1 VYIFPYALS
10 KIMQF
15 NGLAKNEISLKKCS
29 HMKYPKIFFF
39 VILIFTSAI
48 LLSNQLQS
56 TEDVSILVN
65 DSGPFIGTSI
75 PHQSGYD
82 GSGITISIIDTGIE
96 LNHPDFDDK
105 IIGGY
110 DFIDNDEIPEDANG
124 HGTQVAGI
132 IASNGDLK
140 GIAPGSKILMY
151 KVSEDGESVPT
162 DLIIK
167 AIEKSIE
174 DGANIINISLGVNQ
188 TNTKIDQVVNK
199 AVKNNIFVVTAAG
212 NFGPELST
220 IGSPGI
226 NPNAITVG
234 ATFNNVASSLVAT
247 FEIDDKTFNVFP
259 MVGTQVLTDPITSQ
273 ILFGKYGKADDL
285 LGNNFEGSI
294 LLIQR
299 GSDIEGEIV
308 YFSDKEKNAANAGAR
323 AIIVYNNQPGI
334 FFGELIHEYVDEG
347 YEPTIPALSVS
358 RDDGLIIREI
368 LQSGTEGTLDVFYH
382 PDFVAYFSS
391 RGPVSPFY
399 IKPDLVAPGAFI
411 NTTDID
417 GNYKIS
423 SGTSFAAPHV
433 AGTAAL
439 ILQKNPELTPQE
451 VKSILMTTTD
461 IVYDQF
467 DDRFPID
474 VSGNGRVNA
483 SNAIN
488 AELIITPPNLIFDLS
503 SANQIQ
509 TKDLE
514 IRGIDDQA
522 ISISI
527 RFEENDAAD
536 FDYSLDDKNMTI
548 NAKLTEQNLG
558 YFESRI
564 IISHNE
570 IDYHIPVMIRVSE
583 GAITVN
589 ENGGKFNVDISSPS
603 SWSYAKISVINQETG
618 KIITDSIT
626 PSKNPEMMVSQPGK
640 YWIEAKIKD
649 NDKTLSA
656 YASIHVKT
664 IEHDEKSLGNML
676 NLPEKT
682 ILIISV
688 IMIVTVIVGLSIR
701 RK

>member
-1 VYIFPYALS
+1 
-10 KIMQF
+10 MQ
-15 NGLAKNEISLKKCS
+15 
-29 HMKYPKIFFF
+29 YQKIFFL
-39 VILIFTSAI
+39 VILVFTGAI
-48 LLSNQLQS
+48 LISSQLQS
-56 TEDVSILVN
+56 TENISILVN
-65 DSGPFIGTSI
+65 NSGPFIGTSI
-75 PHQSGYD
+75 PYQSGYD
-82 GSGITISIIDTGIE
+82 GSGITISIIDTGID
-96 LNHPDFDDK
+96 LNHPDLDGQ

-110 DFIDNDEIPEDANG
+110 DFVDNDEMPEDING

-132 IASNGDLK
+132 IASNGNLK
-140 GIAPGSKILMY
+140 GIAPNSKILMY
-151 KVSEDGESVPT
+151 KVSEDGESVPSN
-162 DLIIK
+162 LIIK

-174 DGANIINISLGVNQ
+174 DGADIINISLGINQ
-188 TNTKIDQVVNK
+188 TNTKIDQAVNK
-199 AVKNNIFVVTAAG
+199 AIKNNIFVVTAAG

-234 ATFNNVASSLVAT
+234 ATFNNVTSSLVST
-247 FEIDDKTFNVFP
+247 FEIEGKTFNVFP
-259 MVGTQVLTDPITSQ
+259 MVGTKALTEPITSQ
-273 ILFGKYGKADDL
+273 IIFGKYGKVDDL

-308 YFSDKEKNAANAGAR
+308 YFSDKEKNAANVGAR
-323 AIIVYNNQPGI
+323 AIIVYNNEPGI

-368 LQSGTEGTLDVFYH
+368 LQSDTKGILDVFYH

-411 NTTDID
+411 NTTDTN

-467 DDRFPID
+467 NDRFPID
-474 VSGNGRVNA
+474 VSGTGRINA

-514 IRGIDDQA
+514 IRGIDDQS

-564 IISHNE
+564 IINHNE
-570 IDYHIPVMIRVSE
+570 IDYHIPVMVRVSE

-589 ENGGKFNVDISSPS
+589 EDDGKFNVGISSPS

-618 KIITDSIT
+618 KIVTESIT
-626 PSKNPEMMVSQPGK
+626 PSKNPGITVSQPGE

-649 NDKTLSA
+649 GAKTLSA
-656 YASIHVKT
+656 YASIQVKK
-664 IEHDEKSLGNML
+664 IGHDEKDLANAL
-676 NLPEKT
+676 NLPEKP
-682 ILIISV
+682 ILIIAA
-688 IMIVTVIVGLSIR
+688 IMIVTAVVGLSIR
-701 RK
+701 RR

>member
-1 VYIFPYALS
+1 L
-10 KIMQF
+10 
-15 NGLAKNEISLKKCS
+15 ISIS
-29 HMKYPKIFFF
+29 A
-39 VILIFTSAI
+39 VLI
-48 LLSNQLQS
+48 SNQLQN
-56 TEDVSILVN
+56 TDNISILVN
-65 DSGPFIGTSI
+65 NSGPFIGTSVSY
-75 PHQSGYD
+75 QSGYD
-82 GSGITISIIDTGIE
+82 GSGIVVSIIDTGID
-96 LNHPDFDDK
+96 LNHPDLEGQ

-110 DFIDNDEIPEDANG
+110 DFVDNDEIPEDTNG

-132 IASNGDLK
+132 IASNGNLK
-140 GIAPGSKILMY
+140 GIAPNSKILMY
-151 KVSEDGESVPT
+151 KVSEDGESVPSH
-162 DLIIK
+162 LIIK

-174 DGANIINISLGVNQ
+174 DNADIINISLGINQ
-188 TNTKIDQVVNK
+188 TNTKIDQMVNK
-199 AVKNNIFVVTAAG
+199 AIKNNIFVVTAAG

-234 ATFNNVASSLVAT
+234 ATFNNVTSSLVST
-247 FEIDDKTFNVFP
+247 FEIEDKTFNVFP
-259 MVGTQVLTDPITSQ
+259 MVGTQALTEPITSQ
-273 ILFGKYGKADDL
+273 IIFGKYGRANDL
-285 LGNNFEGSI
+285 LENNFQDSI
-294 LLIQR
+294 MLIER
-299 GSDIEGEIV
+299 GSDIENEIV
-308 YFSDKEKNAANAGAR
+308 YFSDKEKNAANVGAR
-323 AIIVYNNQPGI
+323 AIIVYNNEPGI

-368 LQSGTEGTLDVFYH
+368 LQSDTKGILDVFYH

-411 NTTDID
+411 NTTDTN

-467 DDRFPID
+467 NDRFPID
-474 VSGNGRVNA
+474 VSGTGRISA

-514 IRGIDDQA
+514 IRGIDDQS

-564 IISHNE
+564 IINHNE
-570 IDYHIPVMIRVSE
+570 IDYHIPVMVRVSE

-589 ENGGKFNVDISSPS
+589 EDDGKFNVGISSPS

-618 KIITDSIT
+618 KIVTESIT
-626 PSKNPEMMVSQPGK
+626 PSKNPGITVSQPGE

-649 NDKTLSA
+649 GAKTLSA
-656 YASIHVKT
+656 YASIQVKK
-664 IEHDEKSLGNML
+664 IGHDEKDLANAL
-676 NLPEKT
+676 NLPEKP
-682 ILIISV
+682 ILIIAA
-688 IMIVTVIVGLSIR
+688 IMIVTAVVGLSIR
-701 RK
+701 RR

>member
-1 VYIFPYALS
+1 MLY
-10 KIMQF
+10 Q
-15 NGLAKNEISLKKCS
+15 
-29 HMKYPKIFFF
+29 KIFFLTILVF
-39 VILIFTSAI
+39 TGAILIS
-48 LLSNQLQS
+48 SQLQS
-56 TEDVSILVN
+56 TENISILVN

-75 PHQSGYD
+75 PYQSGYD
-82 GSGITISIIDTGIE
+82 GSGIIISIIDTGID
-96 LNHPDFDDK
+96 LNHPDLDGQ

-110 DFIDNDEIPEDANG
+110 DFVDNDDIPEDING

-132 IASNGDLK
+132 IAANGNLK
-140 GIAPGSKILMY
+140 GIAPNSKILMY
-151 KVSEDGESVPT
+151 KVSEDGESVPSN
-162 DLIIK
+162 LIIK

-174 DGANIINISLGVNQ
+174 DDADIINISLGINQ
-188 TNTKIDQVVNK
+188 TNTKIDQAVNK
-199 AVKNNIFVVTAAG
+199 AIKNNIFVVTAAG

-234 ATFNNVASSLVAT
+234 ATFNNVTSSLVST
-247 FEIDDKTFNVFP
+247 FEIEDKTFNVFP
-259 MVGTQVLTDPITSQ
+259 MVGTKALTEPITSQ
-273 ILFGKYGKADDL
+273 IIFGKYGKVDDL
-285 LGNNFEGSI
+285 LRNNFEGSI

-308 YFSDKEKNAANAGAR
+308 YFSDKEKNAANVGAR
-323 AIIVYNNQPGI
+323 AIIVYNNEPGI

-368 LQSGTEGTLDVFYH
+368 LQSDTKGILDVFYH

-411 NTTDID
+411 NTTDTN

-467 DDRFPID
+467 NDRFPIE
-474 VSGNGRVNA
+474 VSGNGRISA

-514 IRGIDDQA
+514 ISGIDDQP

-527 RFEENDAAD
+527 RFEENDVAD
-536 FDYSLDDKNMTI
+536 FDYSLDDNNMTV

-564 IISHNE
+564 IINHNE
-570 IDYHIPVMIRVSE
+570 IDYHIPVMVRVSE

-589 ENGGKFNVDISSPS
+589 EDGGKFNIDISSPS

-618 KIITDSIT
+618 KIVTESIT
-626 PSKNPEMMVSQPGK
+626 PSKNPGITVSQPGE

-649 NDKTLSA
+649 GAKTLSA
-656 YASIHVKT
+656 YASIQVKK
-664 IEHDEKSLGNML
+664 IGHDEKDLANAL
-676 NLPEKT
+676 NLPEKP
-682 ILIISV
+682 ILIIAA
-688 IMIVTVIVGLSIR
+688 IMIVTAVVGLSIR
-701 RK
+701 RR

>member
-1 VYIFPYALS
+1 
-10 KIMQF
+10 
-15 NGLAKNEISLKKCS
+15 
-29 HMKYPKIFFF
+29 
-39 VILIFTSAI
+39 
-48 LLSNQLQS
+48 
-56 TEDVSILVN
+56 
-65 DSGPFIGTSI
+65 
-75 PHQSGYD
+75 
-82 GSGITISIIDTGIE
+82 
-96 LNHPDFDDK
+96 
-105 IIGGY
+105 
-110 DFIDNDEIPEDANG
+110 
-124 HGTQVAGI
+124 
-132 IASNGDLK
+132 
-140 GIAPGSKILMY
+140 
-151 KVSEDGESVPT
+151 
-162 DLIIK
+162 
-167 AIEKSIE
+167 
-174 DGANIINISLGVNQ
+174 
-188 TNTKIDQVVNK
+188 
-199 AVKNNIFVVTAAG
+199 VTAAG

-234 ATFNNVASSLVAT
+234 ATFNNVTSSLVST
-247 FEIDDKTFNVFP
+247 FEIDDKTIYVFP
-259 MVGTQVLTDPITSQ
+259 MVGTQALTEPITSQ
-273 ILFGKYGKADDL
+273 IIFGKYGKVNDL
-285 LGNNFEGSI
+285 LENDVEGSI
-294 LLIQR
+294 LLIER
-299 GSDIEGEIV
+299 GSDIKNEII
-308 YFSDKEKNAANAGAR
+308 YFSDKEKNAANVGAR
-323 AIIVYNNQPGI
+323 AIIVYNNEPGI

-368 LQSGTEGTLDVFYH
+368 LQSDTRGILDVFYH

-411 NTTDID
+411 NTTDTN

-467 DDRFPID
+467 NDRFPID
-474 VSGNGRVNA
+474 VSGNGRISA

-488 AELIITPPNLIFDLS
+488 AELIIIPPNLIFDLS

-522 ISISI
+522 ISISV
-527 RFEENDAAD
+527 RFEENDAAE

-570 IDYHIPVMIRVSE
+570 IDYHIPVMVRVSE

-589 ENGGKFNVDISSPS
+589 EDGGKFNVDIASPS

-618 KIITDSIT
+618 KIVTESIT
-626 PSKNPEMMVSQPGK
+626 PSKNLEMTVSQPGE

-649 NDKTLSA
+649 GAKTLSA
-656 YASIHVKT
+656 YAT
-664 IEHDEKSLGNML
+664 IQVEKLEHDEKNLANTL
-676 NLPEKT
+676 NLPEKP
-682 ILIISV
+682 ILIIAA
-688 IMIVTVIVGLSIR
+688 IMIVTAIVGLSIR
-701 RK
+701 RR

>member
-1 VYIFPYALS
+1 MLH
-10 KIMQF
+10 Q
-15 NGLAKNEISLKKCS
+15 
-29 HMKYPKIFFF
+29 KIFFLTILVF
-39 VILIFTSAI
+39 TGAILIS
-48 LLSNQLQS
+48 SQLQS
-56 TEDVSILVN
+56 TENISILVN

-75 PHQSGYD
+75 PYQSGYD
-82 GSGITISIIDTGIE
+82 GSGIVISIIDTGID
-96 LNHPDFDDK
+96 LNHPDLDGQ

-110 DFIDNDEIPEDANG
+110 DFVDNDEVPEDVNG

-132 IASNGDLK
+132 IASNGNLK
-140 GIAPGSKILMY
+140 GIAPNSKILMY
-151 KVSEDGESVPT
+151 KVSEDGESVPSN
-162 DLIIK
+162 LIIK

-174 DGANIINISLGVNQ
+174 DGADIINISLGINQ
-188 TNTKIDQVVNK
+188 TNTKIDQAVNK
-199 AVKNNIFVVTAAG
+199 AIKNNIFVVTAAG

-234 ATFNNVASSLVAT
+234 ATFNNVTSSLVST
-247 FEIDDKTFNVFP
+247 FEIESKTFNVFP
-259 MVGTQVLTDPITSQ
+259 MVGTKALTEPITSQ
-273 ILFGKYGKADDL
+273 IIFGKYGKVDDL

-299 GSDIEGEIV
+299 GSDIEDEIV
-308 YFSDKEKNAANAGAR
+308 YFSDKEKNAANVGAK
-323 AIIVYNNQPGI
+323 AVLVYNNEPGI

-347 YEPTIPALSVS
+347 YEPTIPALSLS

-368 LQSGTEGTLDVFYH
+368 LQSDTKGTLDVFYH

-411 NTTDID
+411 NTTDTN

-451 VKSILMTTTD
+451 LKSILMTTTD

-467 DDRFPID
+467 NDRFPIE
-474 VSGNGRVNA
+474 VSGNGRISA

-514 IRGIDDQA
+514 ISGIDDQS

-564 IISHNE
+564 IINHNE
-570 IDYHIPVMIRVSE
+570 IDYHIPVMVRVSE

-589 ENGGKFNVDISSPS
+589 EDGGKLNVGISSPS
-603 SWSYAKISVINQETG
+603 SWSYAKISIINQETG
-618 KIITDSIT
+618 KMFAESIV
-626 PSKNPEMMVSQPGK
+626 PGKNLEMAVSQPGE

-649 NDKTLSA
+649 YDRTLSA
-656 YASIHVKT
+656 YASIQVEK
-664 IEHDEKSLGNML
+664 IEHDEKNLANTL
-676 NLPEKT
+676 NLPEKP
-682 ILIISV
+682 ILIIAA
-688 IMIVTVIVGLSIR
+688 IMIVTTVVGLSIR
-701 RK
+701 RR

>member
-1 VYIFPYALS
+1 
-10 KIMQF
+10 
-15 NGLAKNEISLKKCS
+15 
-29 HMKYPKIFFF
+29 
-39 VILIFTSAI
+39 
-48 LLSNQLQS
+48 
-56 TEDVSILVN
+56 
-65 DSGPFIGTSI
+65 
-75 PHQSGYD
+75 
-82 GSGITISIIDTGIE
+82 
-96 LNHPDFDDK
+96 
-105 IIGGY
+105 
-110 DFIDNDEIPEDANG
+110 
-124 HGTQVAGI
+124 
-132 IASNGDLK
+132 
-140 GIAPGSKILMY
+140 MY

-167 AIEKSIE
+167 AIEKSID
-174 DGANIINISLGVNQ
+174 DGADIINISLGVNQ

-247 FEIDDKTFNVFP
+247 FEIEDKTFNVFP
-259 MVGTQVLTDPITSQ
+259 MVGTQALTDPITSQ

-308 YFSDKEKNAANAGAR
+308 YFSDKEKNAANVGAK

-488 AELIITPPNLIFDLS
+488 AELIMTPPNLIFDLS

-509 TKDLE
+509 TKNLE

-570 IDYHIPVMIRVSE
+570 IDYHIPVMVRVSE
-583 GAITVN
+583 GSITVN
-589 ENGGKFNVDISSPS
+589 EDGGKFSVDISSPS

-626 PSKNPEMMVSQPGK
+626 PNKSPEMTVSQPGK

-649 NDKTLSA
+649 DDKTLSA

-682 ILIISV
+682 ILIISA
-688 IMIVTVIVGLSIR
+688 IMIVTVVVGLSIR

>member
-1 VYIFPYALS
+1 MIY
-10 KIMQF
+10 Q
-15 NGLAKNEISLKKCS
+15 
-29 HMKYPKIFFF
+29 KIFFLTILVF
-39 VILIFTSAI
+39 TGAILIS
-48 LLSNQLQS
+48 SQLQN
-56 TEDVSILVN
+56 TENISILVN

-75 PHQSGYD
+75 PYQSGYD
-82 GSGITISIIDTGIE
+82 GSGIIISIIDTGID
-96 LNHPDFDDK
+96 LNHPDLDGQ

-110 DFIDNDEIPEDANG
+110 DFVDNDDMPEDING

-132 IASNGDLK
+132 IASNGNLK
-140 GIAPGSKILMY
+140 GIAPNSKILMY
-151 KVSEDGESVPT
+151 KVSEDGESVPSN
-162 DLIIK
+162 LIIK

-174 DGANIINISLGVNQ
+174 DGADIINISLGINQ
-188 TNTKIDQVVNK
+188 TNTKIDQAVNK
-199 AVKNNIFVVTAAG
+199 AIKNNIFVVTAAG

-234 ATFNNVASSLVAT
+234 ATFNNVTSSLVAT
-247 FEIDDKTFNVFP
+247 FEIEDKTFNVFP
-259 MVGTQVLTDPITSQ
+259 MVGTQALTDPITSQ
-273 ILFGKYGKADDL
+273 IIFGKYGKIDDL

-308 YFSDKEKNAANAGAR
+308 YFSDKEKNAADVGAR
-323 AIIVYNNQPGI
+323 AIIVYNNEPGI

-368 LQSGTEGTLDVFYH
+368 LQSDTKGILDVFYH

-411 NTTDID
+411 NTTDTN

-467 DDRFPID
+467 NDRFPID
-474 VSGNGRVNA
+474 VSGNGRISA

-514 IRGIDDQA
+514 ISGIDDQP

-536 FDYSLDDKNMTI
+536 FDYSLDDDNMTI

-558 YFESRI
+558 YFENRI
-564 IISHNE
+564 IINHNE
-570 IDYHIPVMIRVSE
+570 IDYHIPVMVRVSE

-589 ENGGKFNVDISSPS
+589 EDGGKFNVDIASPS

-618 KIITDSIT
+618 KIVTESIT
-626 PSKNPEMMVSQPGK
+626 PSKNLEMTVSQPGE

-649 NDKTLSA
+649 GAKTLSA
-656 YASIHVKT
+656 YAT
-664 IEHDEKSLGNML
+664 IQVEKLEHDEKNLANVL
-676 NLPEKT
+676 NLPEKP
-682 ILIISV
+682 ILIIAA
-688 IMIVTVIVGLSIR
+688 IMIVTAIVGLSIR
-701 RK
+701 RR

>member
-1 VYIFPYALS
+1 MIY
-10 KIMQF
+10 Q
-15 NGLAKNEISLKKCS
+15 
-29 HMKYPKIFFF
+29 KIFFL
-39 VILIFTSAI
+39 VILVFTGAI
-48 LLSNQLQS
+48 LISSQLQS
-56 TEDVSILVN
+56 TENISILVN

-75 PHQSGYD
+75 PYQSGYD
-82 GSGITISIIDTGIE
+82 GSGIIISIIDTGID
-96 LNHPDFDDK
+96 LNHPDLNGQ

-110 DFIDNDEIPEDANG
+110 DFVDNDEVPEDING

-132 IASNGDLK
+132 IASNGNLK
-140 GIAPGSKILMY
+140 GIAPNSKILMY
-151 KVSEDGESVPT
+151 KVSEDGESVPSN
-162 DLIIK
+162 LIIK

-174 DGANIINISLGVNQ
+174 DGADIINISLGINQ
-188 TNTKIDQVVNK
+188 TNTKIDQAVNK
-199 AVKNNIFVVTAAG
+199 AIKNNIFVVTAAG

-234 ATFNNVASSLVAT
+234 ATFNNVTSSLVAT
-247 FEIDDKTFNVFP
+247 FEIEDKTFNVFP
-259 MVGTQVLTDPITSQ
+259 MVGTQALTDPITSQ
-273 ILFGKYGKADDL
+273 IIFGKYGKIDDL

-308 YFSDKEKNAANAGAR
+308 YFSDKEKNAANVGAR
-323 AIIVYNNQPGI
+323 AIIVYNNEPGI

-368 LQSGTEGTLDVFYH
+368 LQSDTKGILDVFYH

-411 NTTDID
+411 NTTDTN

-467 DDRFPID
+467 NDRFPID
-474 VSGNGRVNA
+474 VSGTGRISA

-514 IRGIDDQA
+514 IRGIDDQS

-564 IISHNE
+564 IINHNE
-570 IDYHIPVMIRVSE
+570 IDYHIPVMVRVSE

-589 ENGGKFNVDISSPS
+589 EDGGKFNVGISSPS

-618 KIITDSIT
+618 KIVTESIT
-626 PSKNPEMMVSQPGK
+626 PSKNPGITVSQPGE

-649 NDKTLSA
+649 GAKTLSA
-656 YASIHVKT
+656 YASIQVKK
-664 IEHDEKSLGNML
+664 IGHDEKDLANAL
-676 NLPEKT
+676 NLPEKP
-682 ILIISV
+682 ILIIAA
-688 IMIVTVIVGLSIR
+688 IMIVTAVVGLSIR
-701 RK
+701 RR

>member
-1 VYIFPYALS
+1 MLY
-10 KIMQF
+10 Q
-15 NGLAKNEISLKKCS
+15 
-29 HMKYPKIFFF
+29 KIFFLTILVF
-39 VILIFTSAI
+39 TGAILIS
-48 LLSNQLQS
+48 SQLQN
-56 TEDVSILVN
+56 TENISILVN

-75 PHQSGYD
+75 PYQSGYD
-82 GSGITISIIDTGIE
+82 GSGIIISIIDTGID
-96 LNHPDFDDK
+96 LNHPDLDGQ

-110 DFIDNDEIPEDANG
+110 DFVDNDEMPEDING

-132 IASNGDLK
+132 IASNGNLK
-140 GIAPGSKILMY
+140 GIAPNSKILMY
-151 KVSEDGESVPT
+151 KVSEDGESVPSN
-162 DLIIK
+162 LIIK

-174 DGANIINISLGVNQ
+174 DGADIINISLGINQ
-188 TNTKIDQVVNK
+188 TNTKIDQAVNK
-199 AVKNNIFVVTAAG
+199 AIKNNIFVVTAAG

-234 ATFNNVASSLVAT
+234 ATFNNVTSSLVAT
-247 FEIDDKTFNVFP
+247 FEIEDKTFNVFP
-259 MVGTQVLTDPITSQ
+259 MVGTQALTDPITSQ
-273 ILFGKYGKADDL
+273 IIFGKYGKVNDL
-285 LGNNFEGSI
+285 LENDVKGSI
-294 LLIQR
+294 LLIER
-299 GSDIEGEIV
+299 GSDIENEII
-308 YFSDKEKNAANAGAR
+308 YFSDKEKNAANVGAR
-323 AIIVYNNQPGI
+323 AIIVYNNEPGI

-368 LQSGTEGTLDVFYH
+368 LQSDTKGTLDVFYH

-411 NTTDID
+411 NTTDTD

-467 DDRFPID
+467 NDRFPID

-483 SNAIN
+483 SNAIS
-488 AELIITPPNLIFDLS
+488 ADLIIMPPNLIFDLS

-514 IRGIDDQA
+514 IRGIDDQSA
-522 ISISI
+522 SV

-536 FDYSLDDKNMTI
+536 FDYSLDDENMGI
-548 NAKLTEQNLG
+548 SAKLTKQSLG
-558 YFESRI
+558 EFESRVI
-564 IISHNE
+564 INHNE
-570 IDYHIPVMIRVSE
+570 IDYHIPIIVRVSE
-583 GAITVN
+583 GAITIN
-589 ENGGKFNVDISSPS
+589 MDGGKFNVDVSSPP

-618 KIITDSIT
+618 KTFTDSI
-626 PSKNPEMMVSQPGK
+626 VPGK
-640 YWIEAKIKD
+640 NSELTVYEPGEYWIEAKIKD
-649 NDKTLSA
+649 GAKTLSA
-656 YASIHVKT
+656 YATIQVEK
-664 IEHDEKSLGNML
+664 IEHSEKNLANTL
-676 NLPEKT
+676 NLPEKP
-682 ILIISV
+682 ILIIAA
-688 IMIVTVIVGLSIR
+688 IMIVTAIVGLSIR
-701 RK
+701 RR